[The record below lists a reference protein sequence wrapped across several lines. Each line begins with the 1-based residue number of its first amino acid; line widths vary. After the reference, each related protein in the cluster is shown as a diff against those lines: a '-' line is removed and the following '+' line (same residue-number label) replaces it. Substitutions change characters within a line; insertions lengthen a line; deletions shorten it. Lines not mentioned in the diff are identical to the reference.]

1 MTLATIKCKLVFSYN
16 PKPTL
21 NIDKIQEAA
30 KLINAKSHLYYLV
43 RELFYEAE
51 SS

>member
-1 MTLATIKCKLVFSYN
+1 LVFSYN

-30 KLINAKSHLYYLV
+30 KLINAAKAIYTIWSGV
-43 RELFYEAE
+43 
-51 SS
+51 